1 MWKFLKLLK
10 RKREAKKDFKKIKR
24 SNYRL
29 RHTFQAGEKVNVML
43 RETLFSSAIVLNF
56 KEVYYPRSGRIL
68 YYSVRLKNG
77 VERNCKDGELEKRY
91 NK

>member
-1 MWKFLKLLK
+1 MFRQNDK
-10 RKREAKKDFKKIKR
+10 
-24 SNYRL
+24 
-29 RHTFQAGEKVNVML
+29 ML
-43 RETLFSSAIVLNF
+43 YLWVSLESRWGFE
-56 KEVYYPRSGRIL
+56 EVYYPRSGRIL